1 MTFFSKLKNNSL
13 SVSVKPEKNV
23 ALQIS
28 ETIFSSFIS
37 YMQSVQQISE
47 KAGEHFASKEW
58 ALNEIN
64 ASERLQLHNIK
75 VLEAVA
81 EVNNSLDEVIDKREE
96 WRNSRDIY
104 QQLVARRPDQGLAET
119 FFNSV
124 ARRVFTTIGIDNDVE
139 IRWFGATTISRG
151 ESKAEVFSTWTR
163 RGDSAALVDSIL
175 SSYELD
181 IKWEDRSRDSK
192 LVAGR
197 LDAFL
202 MSSWGGLKMDGIDM
216 LKPVFYRNRGGY
228 LIGRVRFLNRVTPF
242 ILPILHGPNG
252 LIVDTVLLTEDL
264 GSRLFGFTRSYFFV
278 DWPNPSEVVGFLK
291 SLLPTKSLHQIYTAL
306 GYPQHGKSSLYRSLY
321 RHLQT
326 SNDKFV
332 KARGTPGMVMSVFTL
347 VSFNVVFKIIKDHF
361 DPPKNTT
368 RDAVRRRYDLVYSR
382 DRVGGMVDTQEFENL
397 SFDSD
402 RFDPELLSELLEDA
416 SESVFVDNDKVII
429 RHAYTERH
437 VYPLNLYLQE
447 MSQEKAEAAAID
459 WGYAIKDLAAANVWP
474 GDLFTKNF
482 GVTRHGNVVF
492 YDYDELALLEE
503 CRFREIPDSK
513 DHEDEMRAQPWFA
526 VQEGDAFP
534 EQFETFMSFPK
545 TVPAEIW
552 ENFKELHDDLFTV
565 NFWQSVQR
573 QLADGDLPEFFPYP
587 EDLRFRH
594 DLSAHSV

>member
-1 MTFFSKLKNNSL
+1 LTFFSKLKNKSL
-13 SVSVKPEKNV
+13 SIDVKHEKDV

-28 ETIFSSFIS
+28 EIIFSSFIS
-37 YMQSVQQISE
+37 YMQSVQEISK
-47 KAGEHFASKEW
+47 KAGYHFASKEW
-58 ALNEIN
+58 AQNEIN
-64 ASERLQLHNIK
+64 ASERLKLHNIR
-75 VLEAVA
+75 VLEV
-81 EVNNSLDEVIDKREE
+81 VSKVQVSLDQVIDKREE

-163 RGDSAALVDSIL
+163 NGDSAALVDSVL
-175 SSYELD
+175 SSYELN
-181 IKWEDRSRDSK
+181 IKWEDRSRDAK

-202 MSSWGGLKMDGIDM
+202 MNSWGGLKMDGIDM
-216 LKPVFYRNRGGY
+216 LKPVFYRNRGAY

-264 GSRLFGFTRSYFFV
+264 GSRLFGFTRSYFFI

-382 DRVGGMVDTQEFENL
+382 DRVGRMVDTQEFENL
-397 SFDSD
+397 SFDLD
-402 RFDPELLSELLEDA
+402 RFDPDLLSELLEDA
-416 SESVFVDNDKVII
+416 SESVFVDNGKVVIK
-429 RHAYTERH
+429 HAYTERH

-503 CRFREIPDSK
+503 CRFRNIPDSK

-526 VQEGDAFP
+526 IQEGDAFP

-545 TVPAEIW
+545 TVATEIW

-565 NFWQSVQR
+565 EFWQSVQK

-594 DLSAHSV
+594 DLSVYSV